1 MHGLKAN
8 PVQFA
13 GVFDVQSVRKR
24 HSMVRV
30 ERVRL
35 ADVAA
40 VTAPVGEVSRDILEL
55 RSASIA
61 IEGAVKVGMY
71 SMHVV
76 LEDDTLI
83 DPFQGSMK
91 RVTGKK

>member
-1 MHGLKAN
+1 MIDSEDIMITPQAVQI
-8 PVQFA
+8 PVFLHDFTNF
-13 GVFDVQSVRKR
+13 GVDQRR
-24 HSMVRV
+24 
-30 ERVRL
+30 RL
-35 ADVAA
+35 L
-40 VTAPVGEVSRDILEL
+40 DILEL

>member
-1 MHGLKAN
+1 MIDSEDIMITPQAVQI
-8 PVQFA
+8 PVFLHDFTNF
-13 GVFDVQSVRKR
+13 GVDQRR
-24 HSMVRV
+24 
-30 ERVRL
+30 RL
-35 ADVAA
+35 
-40 VTAPVGEVSRDILEL
+40 L
-55 RSASIA
+55 ASIA